1 MWILS
6 MDASRCYQI
15 ERNVL
20 RWEKWIRKHHTIPDN
35 KWYLFIKSNIEA
47 IEKKIEIKS
56 AFPVKHV
63 SFQTFL
69 LGNLKKR
76 KKEEEQNEIVIHCH
90 FVMLDVHGAQ
100 WHDRITISALIKVLK
115 YFFFKWLPCSL
126 FCYIV
131 IHKTNDLHL

>member
-1 MWILS
+1 

-20 RWEKWIRKHHTIPDN
+20 RWEKWIRKPHTIPDN

-69 LGNLKKR
+69 LGNLKK
-76 KKEEEQNEIVIHCH
+76 KKKRRRTEQNCDTLPFCH
-90 FVMLDVHGAQ
+90 VRCAWRPMTWQNYNIGSNQ
-100 WHDRITISALIKVLK
+100 SIKI
-115 YFFFKWLPCSL
+115 YFFLMTSMFTFLLYCD
-126 FCYIV
+126 
-131 IHKTNDLHL
+131 T